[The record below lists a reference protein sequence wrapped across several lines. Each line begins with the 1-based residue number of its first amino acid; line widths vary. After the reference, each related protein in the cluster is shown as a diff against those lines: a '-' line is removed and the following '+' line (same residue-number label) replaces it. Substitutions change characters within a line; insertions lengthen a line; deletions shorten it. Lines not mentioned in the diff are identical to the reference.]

1 MVVFRLF
8 QKLRYSNDQLILRVF
23 AMNRSILEEENGK
36 NSSSSNITQNR
47 EFVWIIW
54 VDVDRP

>member
-36 NSSSSNITQNR
+36 NSSSSNVTQHR